1 MKNLTVEYHAE
12 TKETKAENF
21 IFLDEVGANLN
32 MTLAYGRGPSNER
45 VYGDKPVAGG
55 ERISTVGAM
64 SLNGIETAMC
74 FEGTLN
80 SVVFLYFIEHFLV
93 PLLKPHHVV
102 VMDNASPHKNAEVEE
117 LIKMTGASLVYL
129 PPYSPDL
136 NPIENAW
143 SKLKQHL
150 RKAKARTKE
159 ALYKAIAQ
167 GLDLITAS
175 DAKGW
180 FRHAGYQM

>member
-1 MKNLTVEYHAE
+1 M
-12 TKETKAENF
+12 ENF
-21 IFLDEVGANLN
+21 IFIDETDANLN
-32 MTLAYGRGPSNER
+32 MTPVYGRSPCNER
-45 VYGDKPVAGG
+45 VYGDKPVAWGD
-55 ERISTVGAM
+55 RISTVGAM
-64 SLNGIETAMC
+64 SLNGIETALC

-80 SVVFLYFIEHFLV
+80 GAVFLYFIENFPV

-102 VMDNASPHKNAEVEE
+102 VMDNASPHKNTKVEE

-150 RKAKARTKE
+150 RKAKARTKV
-159 ALYKAIAQ
+159 ALYNAIAI